1 MTIVSRGQLSR
12 LSLSDAIRARLR
24 EQILAG
30 ELAMGQRLT
39 EQGVAEAMGTSA
51 GPVREAFASLTYE
64 GLLMSLPNRGTFVS
78 SVSEQEARGAYDV
91 RQRLELYAFELARDR
106 LTPAADA
113 ELDGLIAGLKAAAA
127 KSDYPTMIG
136 LDMRFHG
143 IFYAHSGNPILIAI
157 WPLLEG
163 TIRKFVAVAGTQY
176 TRDFVELAQRHETL
190 LANYRKGDMSA
201 VARELD
207 QHGEDIWRNLPAQ
220 SRTSVRGAPP
230 IPAMAGL
237 KSS

>member
-1 MTIVSRGQLSR
+1 MTIVSRGRLAR

-30 ELAMGQRLT
+30 ELPMGQRLT

-78 SVSEQEARGAYDV
+78 SVSEEEARGAYDV
-91 RQRLELYAFELARDR
+91 RQRVELYAFELARPR
-106 LTPAADA
+106 LTAEADR
-113 ELDGLIAGLKAAAA
+113 ELDELIAGLKAAALV
-127 KSDYPTMIG
+127 SDYPTMIG

-143 IFYAHSGNPILIAI
+143 IFYAHSGNPILAAL

-163 TIRKFVAVAGTQY
+163 TIRKFVSVAGPQY
-176 TRDFVELAQRHETL
+176 TRDFNELALRHELL
-190 LANYRKGDMSA
+190 LANYRKGDMAA
-201 VARELD
+201 VAKELA
-207 QHGEDIWRNLPAQ
+207 QHGQDIWRNLRPAQ
-220 SRTSVRGAPP
+220 GAGATDAAP
-230 IPAMAGL
+230 
-237 KSS
+237 

>member
-1 MTIVSRGQLSR
+1 MTIVSRGQLTR

-30 ELAMGQRLT
+30 ELSMGQRLT

-78 SVSEQEARGAYDV
+78 SVSEEEARGAYDI
-91 RQRLELYAFELARDR
+91 RQRVELYAFELAADR
-106 LTPAADA
+106 LTPENNR
-113 ELDGLIAGLKAAAA
+113 ELDELVEGLKAAAA

-143 IFYAHSGNPILIAI
+143 IFYAQSGNPILGAL

-163 TIRKFVAVAGTQY
+163 TIRKFVSVAGPQY
-176 TRDFVELAQRHETL
+176 TRDFKEIAQRHVTL
-190 LANYRKGDMSA
+190 LANYRKGDMEA
-201 VARELD
+201 VAAELA
-207 QHGEDIWRNLPAQ
+207 QHGQDIWRNLRPPKGGDAAA
-220 SRTSVRGAPP
+220 APKP
-230 IPAMAGL
+230 GNAGKATL
-237 KSS
+237 

>member
-1 MTIVSRGQLSR
+1 MTIVSRGQLER
-12 LSLSDAIRARLR
+12 LSLADAIRGRLR

-39 EQGVAEAMGTSA
+39 EQGVAESMGTSA

-78 SVSEQEARGAYDV
+78 SVSEEEARGAYEV
-91 RQRLELYAFELARDR
+91 RKRVELFAFEAARDR
-106 LTPAADA
+106 LTEQANA
-113 ELDGLIAGLKAAAA
+113 ELDALVAGLKAAAL

-143 IFYAHSGNPILIAI
+143 VFYAHSGNPILIAI

-163 TIRKFVAVAGTQY
+163 TIRKFVSVVGPQY
-176 TRDFVELAQRHETL
+176 TRDFVELAQRHEKL
-190 LANYRKGDMSA
+190 LADYRSGDMGA
-201 VARELD
+201 VASELE
-207 QHGEDIWRNLPAQ
+207 QHGQDIWRNLP
-220 SRTSVRGAPP
+220 RGKGGESAITPDLVKV
-230 IPAMAGL
+230 AA
-237 KSS
+237 S

>member
-39 EQGVAEAMGTSA
+39 EQGGAEAMGPSA

-106 LTPAADA
+106 LTPAVEA
-113 ELDGLIAGLKAAAA
+113 ELDELIAGLKTAAS
-127 KSDYPTMIG
+127 KSDYPAMIG

-143 IFYAHSGNPILIAI
+143 IFYAH
-157 WPLLEG
+157 
-163 TIRKFVAVAGTQY
+163 
-176 TRDFVELAQRHETL
+176 
-190 LANYRKGDMSA
+190 
-201 VARELD
+201 
-207 QHGEDIWRNLPAQ
+207 
-220 SRTSVRGAPP
+220 
-230 IPAMAGL
+230 
-237 KSS
+237 

>member
-1 MTIVSRGQLSR
+1 MTIVSRGQLTR
-12 LSLSDAIRARLR
+12 QSLSDAIRARLR
-24 EQILAG
+24 EQILSG
-30 ELAMGQRLT
+30 ELGMGQRLT

-78 SVSEQEARGAYDV
+78 SVSEEEARGAYDV

-106 LTPAADA
+106 LTREANL
-113 ELDGLIAGLKAAAA
+113 ELDDLVAGLKAAAA
-127 KSDYPTMIG
+127 VSDYPTMIG

-143 IFYAHSGNPILIAI
+143 IFYAHSGNPILVAL

-163 TIRKFVAVAGTQY
+163 TIRKFVSVAGPQY

-190 LANYRKGDMSA
+190 LLNYRSGDMAA
-201 VARELD
+201 VARELS
-207 QHGEDIWRNLPAQ
+207 QHGQDIWRNLRPAGEQ
-220 SRTSVRGAPP
+220 AESA
-230 IPAMAGL
+230 
-237 KSS
+237 

>member
-113 ELDGLIAGLKAAAA
+113 ELDELIAGLKAAAV

-176 TRDFVELAQRHETL
+176 TRDFIELAQRHETL
-190 LANYRKGDMSA
+190 LANYRKGDMLA

-220 SRTSVRGAPP
+220 SRVGVRTAPS

-237 KSS
+237 KSP

>member
-1 MTIVSRGQLSR
+1 MTVVSRGQLSR

-78 SVSEQEARGAYDV
+78 SVSQEEARGAYEV
-91 RQRLELYAFELARDR
+91 RQRVELFAFELARDR
-106 LTPAADA
+106 LTPEAEA
-113 ELDGLIAGLKAAAA
+113 ELDRLVSGLKAAAE
-127 KSDYPTMIG
+127 KSDYPAMIG

-163 TIRKFVAVAGTQY
+163 TIRKFVSVAGAQY
-176 TRDFVELAQRHETL
+176 TRDFIELAQRHETL
-190 LANYRKGDMSA
+190 LANYRKGDMAA
-201 VARELD
+201 VARELA
-207 QHGEDIWRNLPAQ
+207 QHGQDIWKNLPPNHEAGQ
-220 SRTSVRGAPP
+220 QAPGRRSRT
-230 IPAMAGL
+230 PAAT
-237 KSS
+237 S